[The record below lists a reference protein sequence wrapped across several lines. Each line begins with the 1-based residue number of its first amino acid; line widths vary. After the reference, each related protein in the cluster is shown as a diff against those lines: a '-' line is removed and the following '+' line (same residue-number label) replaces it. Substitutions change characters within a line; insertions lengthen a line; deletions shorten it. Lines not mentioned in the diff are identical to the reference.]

1 MGKNERS
8 NLAPKVREETETE
21 RVGGWSVDLVPQ
33 VFQERCSG
41 ACGDAIH
48 LHVGDVGNH
57 GSSVT
62 AQPLGVCVCQTQ
74 KTAME
79 IKATAIEELVLPYA
93 STVSIRSWA
102 KVESTLIPPN
112 RFPGPPLPSSA
123 LPDVSPCSF
132 FRSPP

>member
-1 MGKNERS
+1 MAKTPLKGTGMGKNERS

-62 AQPLGVCVCQTQ
+62 AQPLGGCVCQTQ
-74 KTAME
+74 KTAIE

-102 KVESTLIPPN
+102 KVGGGGGGGDGNL
-112 RFPGPPLPSSA
+112 FPRHA
-123 LPDVSPCSF
+123 LLLCPF
-132 FRSPP
+132 